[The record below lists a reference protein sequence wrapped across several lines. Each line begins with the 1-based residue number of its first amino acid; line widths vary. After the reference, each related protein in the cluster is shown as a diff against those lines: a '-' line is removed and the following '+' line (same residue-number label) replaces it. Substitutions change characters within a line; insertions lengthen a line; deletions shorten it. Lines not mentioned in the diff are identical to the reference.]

1 MTNFKSY
8 KYEKHSREICY
19 GVQVL
24 IPYITH
30 SKNERYILLVVSA
43 ETLKTTEAA
52 ETTTNLESRETRG
65 ERGLENQTT
74 PSPGR

>member
-1 MTNFKSY
+1 MKNFKSY

-19 GVQVL
+19 IDPLQFTHYQNKK
-24 IPYITH
+24 YI
-30 SKNERYILLVVSA
+30 SRELSA
-43 ETLKTTEAA
+43 ETVKTTEAA